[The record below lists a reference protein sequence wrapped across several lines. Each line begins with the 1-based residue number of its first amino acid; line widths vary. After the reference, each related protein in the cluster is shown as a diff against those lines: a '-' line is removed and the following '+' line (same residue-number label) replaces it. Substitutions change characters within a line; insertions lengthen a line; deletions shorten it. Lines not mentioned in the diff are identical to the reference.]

1 MARRKIRKNKMTRK
15 KIPRRY
21 REYYMDCDWF
31 KSNSTYMRYIFN
43 YEILEYLYD
52 KDCYMSNDCD
62 RNIVKGTCFCLVPN
76 MNTGNAE
83 TGEKTYAISIL
94 PVTRKGIYVGGG
106 YGGGV
111 EGSFKDRI
119 SLMERAVN
127 TAYDIYASMP
137 ETAKAVIANG

>member
-1 MARRKIRKNKMTRK
+1 MAHK

-21 REYYMDCDWF
+21 REYYMDCDWL
-31 KSNSTYMRYIFN
+31 KSNSVYMRYIFN

-52 KDCYMSNDCD
+52 KDCYMPNDCD
-62 RNIVKGTCFCLVPN
+62 RNIVKDTCFCLVPN
-76 MNTGNAE
+76 MNISDVE

-111 EGSFKDRI
+111 
-119 SLMERAVN
+119 
-127 TAYDIYASMP
+127 
-137 ETAKAVIANG
+137 